1 MCCRCVARV
10 LAVILSICCGVCV
23 FCVCIL
29 YFLCF
34 GVASCWGSPFPIGKR
49 GGGGALLPFSTQ
61 KLKKVIE
68 KVAKRVDKCGAG
80 VVEWVVKGGGG
91 RLCLPARDIY
101 IEVVRYIIIV

>member
-1 MCCRCVARV
+1 MCFARV
-10 LAVILSICCGVCV
+10 CCCFGILSGCCGV
-23 FCVCIL
+23 
-29 YFLCF
+29 
-34 GVASCWGSPFPIGKR
+34 GSPYPIKKE

-68 KVAKRVDKCGAG
+68 KEAKRVDKCGAG

-91 RLCLPARDIY
+91 RLCLPTRDIY